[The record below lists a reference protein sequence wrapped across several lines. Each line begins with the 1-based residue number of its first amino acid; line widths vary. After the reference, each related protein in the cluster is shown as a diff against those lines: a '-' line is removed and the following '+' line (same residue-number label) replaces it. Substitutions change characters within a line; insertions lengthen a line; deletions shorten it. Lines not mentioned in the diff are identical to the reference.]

1 MFVSAVHQTI
11 IDWVQLP
18 DCNVFDVG
26 ALYTL
31 LCSLT
36 RRFGGDGTV
45 RTVPLVFK
53 LQNLVKEGKIKQT
66 SRQRAVAAAI
76 LEWFGMVAKVHFIE
90 RLTTYLKQV
99 KDERVAHKEYSPI
112 FLPGVADTVAH
123 IREFDELEPENTTPV
138 DKFLDRHVIV
148 EILSKDGQLRDEED
162 THGLDLESKLYV
174 EWGSE
179 AFGKFTT
186 ARMWIYISFPL
197 HSNDHLLQSTKNDRL
212 EFAPHAISKNSS
224 RSLQHL
230 GRMETLQ
237 T

>member
-1 MFVSAVHQTI
+1 MFVNAVHQTI

-31 LCSLT
+31 ICSLT
-36 RRFGGDGTV
+36 RRFGADGTI

-53 LQNLVKEGKIKQT
+53 LQNLVKEGKIKHT

-76 LEWFGMVAKVHFIE
+76 LEWFGMVAKVHLIQ

-99 KDERVAHKEYSPI
+99 KDDRVAHKEYSPI
-112 FLPGVADTVAH
+112 FLPGVADTIAH

-148 EILSKDGQLRDEED
+148 EIISKDGQLRDEED

-179 AFGKFTT
+179 AFGKFLITMNIDIHVG
-186 ARMWIYISFPL
+186 ANHVVYQ
-197 HSNDHLLQSTKNDRL
+197 QSAKRDRL
-212 EFAPHAISKNSS
+212 EFVLRVIWKSS
-224 RSLQHL
+224 SQSLQHL
-230 GRMETLQ
+230 GRVATLPA
-237 T
+237 